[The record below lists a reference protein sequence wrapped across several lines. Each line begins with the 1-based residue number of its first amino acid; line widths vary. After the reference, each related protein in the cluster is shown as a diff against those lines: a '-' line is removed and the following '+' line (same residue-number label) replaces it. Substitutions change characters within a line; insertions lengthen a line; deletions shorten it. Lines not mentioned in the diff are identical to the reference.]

1 MPGCEDSLGRPE
13 HQQAEEDK
21 VEAKQEE
28 GGVQQE
34 RTAGDPTLE
43 PHVLRP
49 GEQAR
54 MSVYI
59 AS

>member
-1 MPGCEDSLGRPE
+1 MPGCEDSLGRPG

-21 VEAKQEE
+21 VEAKEE
-28 GGVQQE
+28 VGVQQE
-34 RTAGDPTLE
+34 LTAGNPTQE

-49 GEQAR
+49 GEQDR